1 MFLVVTYGLT
11 VFGNWRKE
19 EEEEKEEK
27 RGSRASDLCGANL
40 PNFNTA
46 FT

>member
-11 VFGNWRKE
+11 VFGIEKRE
-19 EEEEKEEK
+19 EEEEEK
-27 RGSRASDLCGANL
+27 RGSRASELCGANL